1 MDGRRNAVH
10 NWWEDCKY
18 RAMTSAMSLSETTL
32 QPAMI
37 ASGEAEA
44 GGVLTIDLA
53 AIAANW
59 KRLYGMTIPVEC
71 AAVVKADAYG
81 CGIERVVPALKKIG
95 CRTFF
100 VADLAEGRRV
110 RAAAPDAVVYVLNGL
125 MPGTAAAFADAN
137 LRPVINSPT
146 ELAEWDTFV
155 ASNNWRGGAALHV
168 DTGMNRLGL
177 TPEEAVAIAPRVQAE
192 GHGFSLLMSHFACAE
207 TPAHPMNDRQIRLFR
222 EIRILFRGVPSSL
235 ANSAGIFLGGTA
247 HCDLVRPGI
256 ALFGGNPIPGQK
268 NAMRSVVELKGR
280 ITQVRAIKKGDTV
293 GYGASWTAARPTRL
307 AVVAIGYGDGYFR
320 AAAATKNKAPANAIV
335 AGKRCPLIG
344 RISMDLIA
352 VDVTDVPGGAARRG
366 EFATLIGGA
375 IDVDELGTASGTI
388 SYEVLTNLGRRYHR
402 NYRD

>member
-1 MDGRRNAVH
+1 
-10 NWWEDCKY
+10 
-18 RAMTSAMSLSETTL
+18 MSLQETTL

-44 GGVLTIDLA
+44 GGVLTVDLP

-59 KRLYGMTIPVEC
+59 KRLYGMTVPVEC

-81 CGIERVVPALKKIG
+81 CGIERVVPALKKVG

-100 VADLAEGRRV
+100 VADIAEGRRV
-110 RAAAPDAVVYVLNGL
+110 RAVAPDAVIYVLNGL
-125 MPGTAAAFADAN
+125 MPSTAPAFADAN
-137 LRPVINSPT
+137 LRPVINSTT

-155 ASNNWRGGAALHV
+155 ASSNWRGGAALHI

-177 TPEEAVAIAPRVQAE
+177 TPEEAVAIAPRVQAGE
-192 GHGFSLLMSHFACAE
+192 GHGFKLLMSHFACAE
-207 TPAHPMNDRQIRLFR
+207 TLDHPMNDRQIRLFR

-268 NAMRSVVELKGR
+268 NAMRPVVELKGR
-280 ITQVRAIKKGDTV
+280 ITQVRQIKKGDTV
-293 GYGASWTAARPTRL
+293 GYGASWTATRPTRL
-307 AVVAIGYGDGYFR
+307 AIVAIGYGDGYFR
-320 AAAATKNKAPANAIV
+320 AAAATKTKAPANVIV
-335 AGKRCPLIG
+335 GGKQCPLIG

-352 VDVTDVPGGAARRG
+352 IDVTDLPNGVARRG
-366 EFATLIGGA
+366 EFAILIGGD
-375 IDVDELGTASGTI
+375 IGVDELGTACGTI
-388 SYEVLTNLGRRYHR
+388 SYEVLTSLGKRYHR

>member
-1 MDGRRNAVH
+1 
-10 NWWEDCKY
+10 
-18 RAMTSAMSLSETTL
+18 MSLQETTL

-59 KRLYGMTIPVEC
+59 KRLYGMTVPVEC

-81 CGIERVVPALKKIG
+81 CGIERVVPALKKVG

-100 VADLAEGRRV
+100 VADIAEGRRV
-110 RAAAPDAVVYVLNGL
+110 RAVAPEAVIYVLNGL
-125 MPGTAAAFADAN
+125 MPSTAPAFADAN

-155 ASNNWRGGAALHV
+155 AVQQLARRRRAAYRYRHEPARP
-168 DTGMNRLGL
+168 DARRKRS
-177 TPEEAVAIAPRVQAE
+177 PSRRACRPE
-192 GHGFSLLMSHFACAE
+192 GHGFKLLMSHFACAE
-207 TPAHPMNDRQIRLFR
+207 TPDHPMNDRQIRLFR

-268 NAMRSVVELKGR
+268 NAMRPVVELKGR
-280 ITQVRAIKKGDTV
+280 ITQVRADQERRHRRLRRELDR
-293 GYGASWTAARPTRL
+293 GAPDAGSRSSRSAMATAISARPPPR
-307 AVVAIGYGDGYFR
+307 
-320 AAAATKNKAPANAIV
+320 KP
-335 AGKRCPLIG
+335 
-344 RISMDLIA
+344 
-352 VDVTDVPGGAARRG
+352 RR
-366 EFATLIGGA
+366 
-375 IDVDELGTASGTI
+375 
-388 SYEVLTNLGRRYHR
+388 RRT
-402 NYRD
+402 

>member
-1 MDGRRNAVH
+1 
-10 NWWEDCKY
+10 
-18 RAMTSAMSLSETTL
+18 MSLQETTL

-59 KRLYGMTIPVEC
+59 KRLYGMTVPVEC

-110 RAAAPDAVVYVLNGL
+110 RATAPDAVIYVLNGL
-125 MPGTAAAFADAN
+125 MPSTAGAFAEAN
-137 LRPVINSPT
+137 LRPVINSTT

-192 GHGFSLLMSHFACAE
+192 GHGFKLLMSHFACAE
-207 TPAHPMNDRQIRLFR
+207 TLDHPMNDRQIRLFR

-268 NAMRSVVELKGR
+268 NSMRPVVELKGR

-293 GYGASWTAARPTRL
+293 GYGASWTAARPSRL
-307 AVVAIGYGDGYFR
+307 AIIAVGYGDGYFR
-320 AAAATKNKAPANAIV
+320 SAAATKGKAPADVII
-335 AGKRCPLIG
+335 AGKHCPLIG
-344 RISMDLIA
+344 RISMDLLA
-352 VDVTDVPGGAARRG
+352 VDVTDLPAGVARRG
-366 EFATLIGGA
+366 EFATVIGGD
-375 IDVDELGTASGTI
+375 IGVDELGTACGTI
-388 SYEVLTNLGRRYHR
+388 SYEILTNLGKRYHC